1 MLAWRDLVPALGLV
15 LVIEGALALLSPHFI
30 KLAARAY
37 LAASPGRLRL
47 AGAVA
52 VLVGLAVVAMGRLWL

>member
-15 LVIEGALALLSPHFI
+15 LVIEGSLALVSSRFL

-37 LAASPGRLRL
+37 LAASPGQLRL

-52 VLVGLAVVAMGRLWL
+52 VLLGLAVVAIGRLAL